1 LTEQSRTCPSCA
13 AANPPTRELCATCG
27 AGLDD
32 GVVPPTPVRRDAPD
46 PPTVPRR
53 RRSHA
58 RWLVPI
64 VGGAVLIAVLVLAL
78 TLAGLGPLASGPD
91 VPTADFDGSVYAD
104 DAAPLTITDI
114 ATRTTSQDAD
124 AEAAVAMA
132 DGDTTTAWRSSGEL
146 EETSD
151 LLETIDLVLDGSAW
165 IERIELANGDQF
177 DRDAYDAS
185 SPLREVRIT
194 FDGGVVVD
202 AELLDIGLRR
212 QAIRLPEPAL
222 TTVVRI
228 DVLQRVPGP
237 HDQLAVSEL
246 TPIGWPAAGDDVDV
260 AARRAEADPATGPV
274 GPALPLGAGRRGLLP

>member
-32 GVVPPTPVRRDAPD
+32 GIVPPTLVRRDVPD

-64 VGGAVLIAVLVLAL
+64 AGGAALVAVLVLAL

-91 VPTADFDGSVYAD
+91 VPAADFDESAYTE
-104 DAAPLTITDI
+104 DAAPLAVTDI
-114 ATRTTSQDAD
+114 ATRTVSPQAD

-132 DGDTTTAWRSSGEL
+132 DGDTTTAWRSSGDVD
-146 EETSD
+146 ETSD
-151 LLETIDLVLDGSAW
+151 VLETIDLVFAGPAW
-165 IERIELANGDQF
+165 VERIEVANGDQL

-202 AELLDIGLRR
+202 AELLDIGLQR
-212 QAIRLPEPAL
+212 QAIRLPGPTL

-228 DVLQRVPGP
+228 DVLQRVAGP
-237 HDQLAVSEL
+237 HDELAVSEL
-246 TPIGWPAAGDDVDV
+246 TPVGWPAAGDDVDV
-260 AARRAEADPATGPV
+260 AGRRAEVDPATGPA
-274 GPALPLGAGRRGLLP
+274 GPTLPLGAGRRGLLP

>member
-13 AANPPTRELCATCG
+13 ATNPPTRELCAACG

-32 GVVPPTPVRRDAPD
+32 GVVPPTPVRREAPD
-46 PPTVPRR
+46 PPVVPRR

-58 RWLVPI
+58 RWLVPV
-64 VGGAVLIAVLVLAL
+64 VGGAALIAVLVLAL
-78 TLAGLGPLASGPD
+78 TLAGLGPLAPGPD
-91 VPTADFDGSVYAD
+91 VPSADFDASAYAA
-104 DAAPLTITDI
+104 DAAPLVVTDI
-114 ATRTTSQDAD
+114 ATRTTSPDAD
-124 AEAAVAMA
+124 AEAAAAMA
-132 DGDTTTAWRSSGEL
+132 DGDTTTAWRSSGEVD
-146 EETSD
+146 EASD
-151 LLETIDLVLDGSAW
+151 VLETIDLVLDGAAW
-165 IERIELANGDQF
+165 VERIELANGDQL

-212 QAIRLPEPAL
+212 QSIPLPGPVL
-222 TTVVRI
+222 TTEVRI

-246 TPIGWPAAGDDVDV
+246 TPVGWPATGDDVDV
-260 AARRAEADPATGPV
+260 AARRAEADPATGPA
-274 GPALPLGAGRRGLLP
+274 GPTLPIGAGRRGLLP